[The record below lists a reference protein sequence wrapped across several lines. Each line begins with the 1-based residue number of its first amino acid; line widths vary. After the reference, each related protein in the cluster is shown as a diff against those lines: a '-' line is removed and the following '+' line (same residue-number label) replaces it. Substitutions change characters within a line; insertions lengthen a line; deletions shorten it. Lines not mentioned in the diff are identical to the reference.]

1 MEKEFNSILDEE
13 SNSNKL
19 SPEEFC
25 QKIFSNMIGNNL
37 LIDSPIKDE
46 KCQNLSHYI
55 IYNDFTA
62 SGKGLKKLEEFV
74 QNHILPTYA
83 NVHSIVGLCAEKTSK
98 YFLEAKDIVRHYTNA
113 YGNYSIIFHGQGTT
127 GAIYKLIEVLSIKK
141 YVSFYNNLKIAF
153 NIRENFCKNFGE
165 NKTQFEE
172 MCKELL
178 NNIKQQFNELF
189 LGINFCYKVKENDC
203 CITKCM
209 LCKEN
214 LKSEGGYHKHIKE
227 NKHIINKN
235 KFDNDPNNSELLQI
249 HQNEKICEDF
259 IDIIRKK
266 YNIKDPNFITNLIN
280 DYKKFKP
287 VIFYSIYEHNS
298 NSLSW
303 KETNCE
309 IVIIDSESDK
319 GNFYQNLSNQLSKY
333 KDNYIKIGS
342 FTSASN
348 ITGLLLDVDL
358 ISILLHKN
366 GGFAFFDYAS
376 GSPYLKIDMS
386 EPLSNEYRSLLK
398 FEKLDERDKKYCFK
412 DGIVFSP
419 HKMVGGQ
426 NTPGVLIAHDRIYR
440 NQLKPTQPGGGTVN
454 FVYKNM
460 VDYIQDVEF
469 KEESGT
475 PNIIG
480 GIRIGLAFL
489 IRNKIPHEF
498 IITRDKYYNKLF
510 IDELENCFNLYIL
523 DHIKLRSKPHLPI
536 YALMISYDEKFFHP
550 NFICALLNDLFG
562 IQSRPGCSCAPNYG
576 KLLLGFDKDGKNFKL
591 FQNVIYEGNEIFKP
605 GYVRLN
611 LPYFY
616 PEYIIRYV
624 IKAIKFI
631 CDYGHLFISL
641 YKYNIQTGK
650 FWFYKNNLNDKDIN
664 SSLKLFNFEQNLPCV
679 NNYFENKHSD
689 VISKEKLEKI
699 FNRVESYV
707 NNGDIYKEMFY
718 LKDKNI
724 MPRIKDYDFGEWE
737 KVRWFVKL
745 KDVQDYLVKMYKS
758 VIFGFDNE
766 NTYESVEKNER
777 KKLIRMKNWSIR
789 SQT

>member
-1 MEKEFNSILDEE
+1 MEQEFNSILNEE
-13 SNSNKL
+13 NNSNKL
-19 SPEEFC
+19 STEEFC

-37 LIDSPIKDE
+37 LIDSPIKDD

-98 YFLEAKDIVRHYTNA
+98 YFLEAKDIVRHYANA

-153 NIRENFCKNFGE
+153 NIRENFYKNFGE

-172 MCKELL
+172 MCKELI

-235 KFDNDPNNSELLQI
+235 KFDNEPNNSELLQI

-280 DYKKFKP
+280 DYRKFKP

-426 NTPGVLIAHDRIYR
+426 NTPGVLITHDRIYR

-576 KLLLGFDKDGKNFKL
+576 QLLLGFDKDEKNFKL

-624 IKAIKFI
+624 IKVIKFI

-650 FWFYKNNLNDKDIN
+650 FWFYKNNINDKDIN

-699 FNRVESYV
+699 FNRVENYV